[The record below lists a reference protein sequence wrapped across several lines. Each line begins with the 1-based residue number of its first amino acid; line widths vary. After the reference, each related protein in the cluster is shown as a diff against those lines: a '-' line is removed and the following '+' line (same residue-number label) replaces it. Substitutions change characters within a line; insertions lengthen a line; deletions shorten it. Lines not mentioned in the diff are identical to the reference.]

1 MAAVASQ
8 LKQLPADVDLVVL
21 SIGGNDAMTHVDL
34 LEQPTKSSG
43 DTLDALVGMV
53 DDFAAGFDPVAKSV
67 RDRSPRLVVC
77 TIYEPP
83 LVGLNTASR
92 ARVLLT
98 LLNDHILRTAY
109 RWGLDVLDLRAICT
123 IPEDFTQQI
132 APSATGAAKIGR
144 AMKKWLNRMDLVY
157 GLARLRRGP
166 AVGGRASAVAK
177 GAGAESIEEDKEGGH
192 TDKSVCLARLP
203 TADARLPIIPPP
215 SFPRPWTGPL
225 PARRRPRARSPGALQ
240 LGSRRPTR

>member
-1 MAAVASQ
+1 MPHLALLGDGILANGAHTGREPDTASLIRQLLPAWKVSLLAAEGSAMAAVASQ

-144 AMKKWLNRMDLVY
+144 AIA
-157 GLARLRRGP
+157 GIAAGT
-166 AVGGRASAVAK
+166 GGRKVTVI
-177 GAGAESIEEDKEGGH
+177 AG
-192 TDKSVCLARLP
+192 
-203 TADARLPIIPPP
+203 
-215 SFPRPWTGPL
+215 
-225 PARRRPRARSPGALQ
+225 
-240 LGSRRPTR
+240 

>member
-1 MAAVASQ
+1 MPHLALLGDGILANGAHTGREPDTASVIRQQLPAWNVSLLAAEGSAMAAVASQ

-21 SIGGNDAMTHVDL
+21 SVGGNDAMQHVDL

-43 DTLDALVGMV
+43 DTLDALVGMG
-53 DDFAAGFDPVAKSV
+53 DEFAAGYDRVAKSV

-83 LVGLNTASR
+83 LVGPNTASR

-123 IPEDFTQQI
+123 SPDDFRLQI
-132 APSATGAAKIGR
+132 APSATGAGKIGR
-144 AMKKWLNRMDLVY
+144 AIA
-157 GLARLRRGP
+157 GIAAGT
-166 AVGGRASAVAK
+166 AGRKVTVI
-177 GAGAESIEEDKEGGH
+177 AG
-192 TDKSVCLARLP
+192 
-203 TADARLPIIPPP
+203 
-215 SFPRPWTGPL
+215 
-225 PARRRPRARSPGALQ
+225 
-240 LGSRRPTR
+240 